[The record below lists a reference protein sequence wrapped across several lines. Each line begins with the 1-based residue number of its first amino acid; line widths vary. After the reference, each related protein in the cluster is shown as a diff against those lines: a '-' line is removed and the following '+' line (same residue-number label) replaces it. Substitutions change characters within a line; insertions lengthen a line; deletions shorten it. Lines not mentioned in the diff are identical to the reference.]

1 MIVLKIWRSNES
13 LVVDVETVLPLL
25 LLLLV
30 GVGSYP
36 SNQIDLVI
44 SDAIS
49 FCNVRGPVDNN
60 SYEWL
65 LKSKNESE

>member
-1 MIVLKIWRSNES
+1 MSATEAIFTAR
-13 LVVDVETVLPLL
+13 
-25 LLLLV
+25 
-30 GVGSYP
+30 P
-36 SNQIDLVI
+36 SARPII

-49 FCNVRGPVDNN
+49 FCNVCVWGGGAVDNN

>member
-1 MIVLKIWRSNES
+1 MNLDIKKVAVS
-13 LVVDVETVLPLL
+13 
-25 LLLLV
+25 
-30 GVGSYP
+30 
-36 SNQIDLVI
+36 

-49 FCNVRGPVDNN
+49 FCNVCVWGGGAVDNN